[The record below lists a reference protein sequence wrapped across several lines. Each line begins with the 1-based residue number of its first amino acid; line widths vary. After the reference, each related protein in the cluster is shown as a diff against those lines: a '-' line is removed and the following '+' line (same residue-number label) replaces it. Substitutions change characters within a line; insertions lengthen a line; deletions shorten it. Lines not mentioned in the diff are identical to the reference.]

1 VLAAKEKHAS
11 LGATLPQAETRVWG
25 VTPENEILIGACSQ
39 LSSTLRWGCW
49 HIYAGTASGGLV
61 NRYYSNGFGRFM
73 TPDPYKGIS
82 GGSGDPDNPQ
92 SWNKYAYTVG
102 DPVNWIDPDGQFYQ
116 PPQQPP
122 NQPLPPIVNS
132 NQSGSPNPGGTTK
145 NHNGAPPNP
154 ITHLVR
160 TATQAI
166 QALDYAIQNLGKNC
180 LKILPSVSTLQS
192 DAQDLTFWDSRLQGS
207 LPVAFIP
214 GVVASTPGQTLASA
228 LQQNGGTANA
238 VTLLGPNGTI
248 SPNVDLGLGF
258 FIQVSYA
265 VQGTMLLHELL
276 HYATQEGDS
285 QIDQTYGITVQGIG
299 NNPSAAFESWLENDC
314 NNPSN

>member
-1 VLAAKEKHAS
+1 
-11 LGATLPQAETRVWG
+11 
-25 VTPENEILIGACSQ
+25 
-39 LSSTLRWGCW
+39 
-49 HIYAGTASGGLV
+49 
-61 NRYYSNGFGRFM
+61 M
-73 TPDPYKGIS
+73 
-82 GGSGDPDNPQ
+82 
-92 SWNKYAYTVG
+92 
-102 DPVNWIDPDGQFYQ
+102 
-116 PPQQPP
+116 
-122 NQPLPPIVNS
+122 
-132 NQSGSPNPGGTTK
+132 
-145 NHNGAPPNP
+145 
-154 ITHLVR
+154 
-160 TATQAI
+160 
-166 QALDYAIQNLGKNC
+166 
-180 LKILPSVSTLQS
+180 
-192 DAQDLTFWDSRLQGS
+192 
-207 LPVAFIP
+207 
-214 GVVASTPGQTLASA
+214 ASTPGQTLASA